1 VPHTA
6 AGRAAVV
13 LAGTLAVA
21 TLTQAL
27 FWRTGLGLNFFLWTL
42 LSVGACL
49 GSIRPTRLTAIGSF
63 AIASAA
69 LLGFS
74 VVRFAGAWAVAI
86 AVPSVLVV
94 LAVLPLA
101 LRDQVDLTDAARL
114 PLDTARTLVGTRRA
128 AREAWRIPGAA
139 LGGRH
144 GMLAGALKGL
154 FVGLPVTGV
163 FVLLLRSDADFASA
177 LARIADRIG
186 EVAAFTG
193 WTLVTAAAGLF
204 THMLYAAPPGDCG
217 RPPHFAY
224 RCEPAPE
231 STPAIPTSRL
241 VVPQV
246 LPSTWVMVIGQVAL
260 VFALFVAVNV
270 RSLFG
275 GDALVRA
282 HGSLTYAKYL
292 HAGFGQLLFA
302 AVLSICL
309 VALGHRLLR
318 PRADPGAIV
327 PGGRLLVG
335 AEGALLAL
343 TAVTVA
349 SCAQRLAIYEDA
361 YGASRLRL
369 GVAFVLLTV
378 LGALALTAAKVV
390 TRAFRAYSGSLA
402 VLLVGIAVLA
412 SSINADAY
420 VARTNLDR
428 AARGRPLDVT
438 YLASLSADAKDVLAH
453 SVVRASPALEAR
465 LTAAYCP
472 DRSHQDWR
480 SLRGLGRCDR

>member
-1 VPHTA
+1 MDLTRSPVQLTPRPPSGWHSAELPGLRPLRFFRVPHTA

-204 THMLYAAPPGDCG
+204 THMLYAALTSRIAASPLPS
-217 RPPHFAY
+217 RPPQY
-224 RCEPAPE
+224 RPHGSSCRRYSPRPG
-231 STPAIPTSRL
+231 SWSSDRSPSSSRCSS
-241 VVPQV
+241 
-246 LPSTWVMVIGQVAL
+246 PSTCAACSAETRWSARMV
-260 VFALFVAVNV
+260 
-270 RSLFG
+270 R
-275 GDALVRA
+275 
-282 HGSLTYAKYL
+282 
-292 HAGFGQLLFA
+292 
-302 AVLSICL
+302 
-309 VALGHRLLR
+309 
-318 PRADPGAIV
+318 
-327 PGGRLLVG
+327 
-335 AEGALLAL
+335 
-343 TAVTVA
+343 
-349 SCAQRLAIYEDA
+349 
-361 YGASRLRL
+361 
-369 GVAFVLLTV
+369 
-378 LGALALTAAKVV
+378 
-390 TRAFRAYSGSLA
+390 
-402 VLLVGIAVLA
+402 
-412 SSINADAY
+412 
-420 VARTNLDR
+420 
-428 AARGRPLDVT
+428 
-438 YLASLSADAKDVLAH
+438 
-453 SVVRASPALEAR
+453 
-465 LTAAYCP
+465 
-472 DRSHQDWR
+472 
-480 SLRGLGRCDR
+480 